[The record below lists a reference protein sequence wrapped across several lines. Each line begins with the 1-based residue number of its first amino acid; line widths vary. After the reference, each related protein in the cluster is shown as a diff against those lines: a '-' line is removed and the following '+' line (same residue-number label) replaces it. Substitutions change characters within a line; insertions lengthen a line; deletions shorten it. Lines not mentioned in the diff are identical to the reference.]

1 MKTQLVKLDYNL
13 QCIVLSLCKQGQ
25 CIFWG
30 EEKQECIAH
39 LDLLLGVRG
48 VRGVLGVA
56 TTSEDELDWRA
67 VSSRSAASLT
77 PASSYTPLVS
87 MPPPSTA
94 EWLSLVPV
102 FTLS

>member
-1 MKTQLVKLDYNL
+1 MLYVFPL
-13 QCIVLSLCKQGQ
+13 G
-25 CIFWG
+25 G
-30 EEKQECIAH
+30 EEQGCVTH

-48 VRGVLGVA
+48 VRGVLGVVA

-67 VSSRSAASLT
+67 DSSRSAASLT

-87 MPPPSTA
+87 MPPPSTV
-94 EWLSLVPV
+94 EWLSFVLV